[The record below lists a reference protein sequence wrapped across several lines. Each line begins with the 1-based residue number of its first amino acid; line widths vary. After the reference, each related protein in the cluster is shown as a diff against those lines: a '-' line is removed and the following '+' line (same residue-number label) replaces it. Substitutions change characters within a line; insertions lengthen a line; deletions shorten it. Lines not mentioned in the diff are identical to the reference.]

1 MLTVRNIIFRFWKQ
15 TYYYQPRVYAMWRT
29 KTYERGGLVFRQSV
43 GRNFPAIA
51 KGDFVIKMVLKRSG
65 DLWKTRKLVVL

>member
-1 MLTVRNIIFRFWKQ
+1 
-15 TYYYQPRVYAMWRT
+15 MWRT